1 MDNTNRILN
10 CLPSK
15 DMEDD
20 WTIDTSVDS
29 GILRAEGAI
38 PESKDLREP
47 S

>member
-1 MDNTNRILN
+1 MDNTNKFLIV
-10 CLPSK
+10 SIK

-20 WTIDTSVDS
+20 WTIDISVDS
-29 GILRAEGAI
+29 GIVRAESAI